1 MHIIVVGAGISGAA
15 TALALAEAGHSV
27 EIIEAAGRPAT
38 GASFANAGLVSPG
51 HCFSWAEPGV
61 VGVALKSLLG
71 LGDGI
76 GIHGPWSG
84 ALARWAVLFAG
95 EASESRWLAN
105 SRAALALASYS
116 RDLLF
121 AQGGV
126 AVEDYGGRQAGIL
139 YLYGPGQGPGAHD
152 GQLLQ
157 AAGEPFAELDAA
169 QVLEREPLLAQAR
182 VGFAKGVYCARDGTG
197 DAARYAQAAIER
209 ACVTKAVARF
219 AEQVLAVE
227 VEAGVAVGVR
237 THQGRRRA
245 DAVVVAAGLASAPLL
260 APLGLRLP
268 IHPVTGYSL
277 SYPLGRIP
285 RPSVGAV
292 SIPHKVAWAAFGQT
306 LRFTGFADVGQ
317 PGPGKI
323 QQRFAALQRFAEQVC
338 PQLQGVTATQWLGQR
353 PMTPDN
359 LPFLGTCQVRNLL
372 LNCGHGAM
380 GWTMACGSARIVSDL
395 VAGRQPAIDL
405 APYRWDRYGLFGRR
419 GDQRWSS
426 SR

>member
-1 MHIIVVGAGISGAA
+1 MEK
-15 TALALAEAGHSV
+15 T
-27 EIIEAAGRPAT
+27 
-38 GASFANAGLVSPG
+38 
-51 HCFSWAEPGV
+51 
-61 VGVALKSLLG
+61 
-71 LGDGI
+71 
-76 GIHGPWSG
+76 
-84 ALARWAVLFAG
+84 
-95 EASESRWLAN
+95 
-105 SRAALALASYS
+105 
-116 RDLLF
+116 
-121 AQGGV
+121 
-126 AVEDYGGRQAGIL
+126 
-139 YLYGPGQGPGAHD
+139 GPG
-152 GQLLQ
+152 
-157 AAGEPFAELDAA
+157 
-169 QVLEREPLLAQAR
+169 
-182 VGFAKGVYCARDGTG
+182 GFCQGVYCARDGTG

-237 THQGRRRA
+237 PHQGRRCA
-245 DAVVVAAGLASAPLL
+245 DAVVIAAGLASAPLL

-292 SIPHKVAWAAFGQT
+292 SILHKVAWAAFGQT

-323 QQRFAALQRFAEQVC
+323 EQRFAALQRFAEQVC
-338 PQLQGVTATQWLGQR
+338 PQLQGVTAMQWLGQR
-353 PMTPDN
+353 PMTRDN
-359 LPFLGTCQVRNLL
+359 LPICQVRNLL

-380 GWTMACGSARIVSDL
+380 GWTMTCGSARIVSDL
-395 VAGRQPAIDL
+395 VARRQPAIDL

>member
-1 MHIIVVGAGISGAA
+1 M
-15 TALALAEAGHSV
+15 
-27 EIIEAAGRPAT
+27 
-38 GASFANAGLVSPG
+38 
-51 HCFSWAEPGV
+51 
-61 VGVALKSLLG
+61 
-71 LGDGI
+71 
-76 GIHGPWSG
+76 
-84 ALARWAVLFAG
+84 
-95 EASESRWLAN
+95 
-105 SRAALALASYS
+105 
-116 RDLLF
+116 
-121 AQGGV
+121 
-126 AVEDYGGRQAGIL
+126 
-139 YLYGPGQGPGAHD
+139 
-152 GQLLQ
+152 
-157 AAGEPFAELDAA
+157 
-169 QVLEREPLLAQAR
+169 
-182 VGFAKGVYCARDGTG
+182 GFAKGGYCARDGTG

-209 ACVTKAVARF
+209 ACVTKAVARRCR
-219 AEQVLAVE
+219 
-227 VEAGVAVGVR
+227 GD
-237 THQGRRRA
+237 RRRPGFGTL
-245 DAVVVAAGLASAPLL
+245 AGSF
-260 APLGLRLP
+260 GLRLP

-292 SIPHKVAWAAFGQT
+292 SILHKVAWAAFGQT

-323 QQRFAALQRFAEQVC
+323 EQRFAALQRFAEQVC
-338 PQLQGVTATQWLGQR
+338 PQLRGVTAMQWLGQR
-353 PMTPDN
+353 PMTRDN